1 MENNNSKKL
10 LTLKSLIIPKLPNN
24 FHKSLFFNEIEY
36 QKNPTKK
43 LRRQLINLYIQGID
57 YYNIH
62 NKKDLS
68 LYFQTKL
75 LNIMKGGID
84 YFEKL
89 IEKKFE
95 ENKNE
100 INNYIEEET
109 QRCIKQEKLME
120 DNINKIIKV
129 HLEKQKNKFLTS
141 LSKKR
146 KLIKFKRINSVN
158 LNQKTLK
165 NSLKLKENK
174 VKYIPFVKRVS
185 ADISL
190 IEKEKNKDTNSI
202 FSKIDN
208 ALSNL
213 NKINALLIIEYTKKL
228 KHHMKQEIQKMDETI
243 KKYNEYIETKN
254 EYNLIIDSVED
265 KNEIEAKNLQEQ
277 INLVNKEW
285 EDFNKNNSKNDYK
298 FNDKVELDNNNLD
311 DLIENL
317 NKKLEEIKLDN
328 K

>member
-1 MENNNSKKL
+1 MENNNSQKL
-10 LTLKSLIIPKLPNN
+10 LILKSLIIPKLPNN

-36 QKNPTKK
+36 QKNPSKK

-57 YYNIH
+57 YYNIQD
-62 NKKDLS
+62 KKDLS

-95 ENKNE
+95 ENKNK

-109 QRCIKQEKLME
+109 QRCINQEKLME
-120 DNINKIIKV
+120 VNINKVIKV
-129 HLEKQKNKFLTS
+129 HLKEQKNQFLTS
-141 LSKKR
+141 LNGKR

-158 LNQKTLK
+158 FKRKTLQ
-165 NSLKLKENK
+165 NSLKIKENK
-174 VKYIPFVKRVS
+174 IKNFPFLKRVS

-190 IEKEKNKDTNSI
+190 TEKEKNKNTNPI

-208 ALSNL
+208 ALINL
-213 NKINALLIIEYTKKL
+213 DKINALLIIEYTKKL
-228 KHHMKQEIQKMDETI
+228 KQHMKKEIQKMDETI
-243 KKYNEYIETKN
+243 KKYNEYIKIKN
-254 EYNLIIDSVED
+254 EYNIIYDSIED
-265 KNEIEAKNLQEQ
+265 KNEKDAKNLQEQ
-277 INLVNKEW
+277 IDSINKEW
-285 EDFNKNNSKNDYK
+285 EEFNKNNSKYDNT
-298 FNDKVELDNNNLD
+298 FNNKIELDNNNLD

-317 NKKLEEIKLDN
+317 IKKIEEIKLDN